1 MAKDQRR
8 PTNDQSIAQPIP
20 ELLKAESS
28 RLIYNNFGAPV
39 RAPTL
44 TMPSRGHGKS
54 GAVAEA
60 NKAGKTYEGLSRQ
73 QLIDL
78 YRVMYT
84 SRRLDDREIVLKR
97 QQKTFFQISGAGHEA
112 VTAAAGFAMK
122 PSYDWFFPYYRD
134 RALCL
139 ALGTTPDEMLLQAVG
154 AADDPSS
161 GGRQMPSHW
170 GYKRLN
176 VVTQSSCTGTQIL
189 HAVGC
194 AEASRYFMMH
204 PNAGQ
209 KARGDY
215 REFKDVQF
223 HGDEVTYVSLG
234 DGTTSEGEFWESMNA
249 AANQRLPIVFLVEDN
264 GYAISVP
271 VEVQTAGGNI
281 SRLVSGFPNFHFE
294 EIDGTDPVV
303 SYGALSRAVAHCRAG
318 VGPSFVH
325 AHVIR
330 PYSHSLSD
338 DEKLYRPDIERERDA
353 ARDPISRMQLF
364 LIRDGILDEK
374 GINKLEKEV
383 DDGLQAAVDRVLAA
397 PLPQPETIKQYLYSP
412 DLDPTSPMFDTQ
424 VSMGGDARTSNNSVS
439 AGEGASASLST
450 GVRASTEQGAQE
462 KKAAPKTMAD
472 LINATLRDEMKRDE
486 RIVIFGEDVADCS
499 REEYL
504 RQKMVKGKG
513 GVFKLTS
520 GLQCDFGSDR
530 VFNSP
535 IAEASIAGRAVGM
548 AVRGLKPV
556 AEIQFF
562 DYIWPAMMQLR
573 NELPVM
579 RWRSNGDFSAPCV
592 IRVAIGGYLTGG
604 AIYHS
609 QCGESIFT
617 HTPGMRVIFP
627 SNALDA
633 AGLLRTAIRCDDPV
647 MFLEHKRLYR
657 ESYGRAAYPGPDYM
671 IPFGKAKIVHPGT
684 DLTVITYGAVVPRAL
699 QAVQKLDREA
709 GLKIE
714 LIDLRSLNPYDW
726 ETIAASVQKTNRVL
740 VAYEDTLSWGYGAE
754 IAARIADEL
763 FENLDAPVKRVAA
776 KDTFI
781 AYQPVLESA
790 ILPQVQDLYL
800 AMKELA
806 EY

>member
-1 MAKDQRR
+1 M
-8 PTNDQSIAQPIP
+8 PTRS
-20 ELLKAESS
+20 
-28 RLIYNNFGAPV
+28 
-39 RAPTL
+39 
-44 TMPSRGHGKS
+44 KS

-73 QLIDL
+73 QLIDI
-78 YRVMYT
+78 YRIMYT
-84 SRRLDDREIVLKR
+84 SRRLDDREIMLKR
-97 QQKTFFQISGAGHEA
+97 QQKIFFQISGAGHEG
-112 VTAAAGFAMK
+112 VTAAAGFALK

-139 ALGTTPDEMLLQAVG
+139 ALGATPDEMLLQAVG
-154 AADDPSS
+154 AAADPSS

-170 GYKRLN
+170 GFGRLN

-194 AEASRYFMMH
+194 AEASRYYMLH

-209 KARGDY
+209 KAAGDY

-234 DGTTSEGEFWESMNA
+234 DGTTSEGEFWEAMNA
-249 AANQRLPIVFLVEDN
+249 SSNLRLPIIFLVEDN

-281 SRLVSGFPNFHFE
+281 SRLVSAFPNFHFE

-318 VGPSFVH
+318 VGPSFIH

-338 DEKLYRPDIERERDA
+338 DEKAYRPDVERQRDA

-364 LIRDGILDEK
+364 LIRDAILDEK
-374 GINKLEKEV
+374 SINRIEKEV
-383 DDGLQAAVDRVLAA
+383 DEELQAATDRVLAA

-412 DLDPTSPMFDTQ
+412 DFDPTSPAFDAQAT
-424 VSMGGDARTSNNSVS
+424 VAEHS
-439 AGEGASASLST
+439 AT
-450 GVRASTEQGAQE
+450 E
-462 KKAAPKTMAD
+462 KKPAPKTMAD

-520 GLQCDFGSDR
+520 GLQCEYGSER

-535 IAEASIAGRAVGM
+535 IAEASIVGRAVGL

-573 NELPVM
+573 NELPVI
-579 RWRSNGDFSAPCV
+579 RWRSNGAFSAPCV

-617 HTPGMRVIFP
+617 HTPGMRVVFP

-657 ESYGRAAYPGPDYM
+657 ESYGRSAYPGPDYM
-671 IPFGKAKIVHPGT
+671 IPFGKAKIVQPGT

-699 QAVQKLDREA
+699 QAIQKLDREQ

-714 LIDLRSLNPYDW
+714 LIDLRTLNPYDW
-726 ETIAASVQKTNRVL
+726 EAISASIQKTNRVI

-754 IAARIADEL
+754 IAARIAGEL
-763 FENLDAPVKRVAA
+763 FEHLDAPVKRVAA

-806 EY
+806 QY

>member
-1 MAKDQRR
+1 MA
-8 PTNDQSIAQPIP
+8 
-20 ELLKAESS
+20 S
-28 RLIYNNFGAPV
+28 R
-39 RAPTL
+39 
-44 TMPSRGHGKS
+44 SHGKS

-73 QLIDL
+73 QLIEA
-78 YRVMYT
+78 YRLMYT
-84 SRRLDDREIVLKR
+84 SRRLDDREIMLKR
-97 QQKTFFQISGAGHEA
+97 QQKIFFQISGAGHEA
-112 VTAAAGFAMK
+112 VTVAAGMAMK
-122 PSYDWFFPYYRD
+122 PGYDWFFPYYRD

-139 ALGTTPDEMLLQAVG
+139 ALGTTPEEMLLGAVG
-154 AADDPSS
+154 AADDPAS

-189 HAVGC
+189 HAIGC
-194 AEASRYFMMH
+194 AEASRYYMLH

-209 KARGDY
+209 KAAGDY

-234 DGTTSEGEFWESMNA
+234 DGTSSEGEFWESMNA
-249 AANQRLPIVFLVEDN
+249 AANLRLPVLFLVEDN

-318 VGPSFVH
+318 IGPSFVH

-338 DEKLYRPDIERERDA
+338 DEKLYRPDVERQRDA

-364 LIRDGILDEK
+364 LIREGILDEK

-383 DDGLQAAVDRVLAA
+383 DDSLQSAVDQVLTA
-397 PLPQPETIKQYLYSP
+397 PLPQPETVKQYLYSP
-412 DLDPTSPMFDTQ
+412 DLDPTSSAFDTE
-424 VSMGGDARTSNNSVS
+424 GNS
-439 AGEGASASLST
+439 GEG
-450 GVRASTEQGAQE
+450 RAPQEAPE
-462 KKAAPKTMAD
+462 KKPAAKTMAD
-472 LINATLRDEMKRDE
+472 LINTTLRDEMKRDE

-504 RQKMVKGKG
+504 KQKMVKGKG

-520 GLQCDFGSDR
+520 GLQCDFGSER

-535 IAEASIAGRAVGM
+535 IAEASIVGRSVGL

-579 RWRSNGDFSAPCV
+579 RWRSSGAFSAPAV

-617 HTPGMRVIFP
+617 HTPGMRVVFP

-657 ESYGRAAYPGPDYM
+657 ETYGRAAYPGPDYM
-671 IPFGKAKIVHPGT
+671 IPFGKAKIVNPGS

-699 QAVQKLDREA
+699 QAVQRLDREQ
-709 GLKIE
+709 GVKIE

-726 ETIAASVQKTNRVL
+726 QTIAASVQKTSRVL

-754 IAARIADEL
+754 IAARIAGEL
-763 FENLDAPVKRVAA
+763 FEHLDAPVKRVAA

-800 AMKELA
+800 AMKELVQ
-806 EY
+806 Y